1 MGRYEESVEQFASAR
16 MLFGRSIGADSPL
29 YGSAC
34 VPQLGLNLP
43 LDPKEGLTK
52 ALMHAGRYAEGFDR
66 LEETFLNQAACVMCV
81 NFHAKAMRKQCESMS
96 FILLGYIYIYI

>member
-34 VPQLGLNLP
+34 
-43 LDPKEGLTK
+43 EGLTK
-52 ALMHAGRYAEGFDR
+52 ALMHAGRYTEGFDR
-66 LEETFLNQAACVMCV
+66 LEETFLNQA
-81 NFHAKAMRKQCESMS
+81 KSITLY
-96 FILLGYIYIYI
+96 ILLRSFEPVLYV